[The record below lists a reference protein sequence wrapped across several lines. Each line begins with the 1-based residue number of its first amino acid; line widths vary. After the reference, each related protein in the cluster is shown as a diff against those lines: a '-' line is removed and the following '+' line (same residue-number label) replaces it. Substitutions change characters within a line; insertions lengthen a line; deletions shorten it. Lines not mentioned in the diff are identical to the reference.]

1 MQSKWQRVGQ
11 RVSSAKRWL
20 AKAEEEFSRERPAR
34 GELNLMLAE
43 AELKRLKE
51 SEPAVRR
58 SWLRHGAAL
67 AAAVIMTGVVSG
79 AWWFLRAPAGQG
91 VQPPANPSVL
101 TTEFAP
107 PLAAK
112 AASIS
117 ATLSVPQQPTPVVE
131 KTAVLSD
138 NLAKQEVVARRQPE
152 KEPASDRQPVAN
164 IGMNQDEMRQLV
176 RKAGQTLR
184 GQQQRGL

>member
-1 MQSKWQRVGQ
+1 MQSKWKRVGQ

-51 SEPAVRR
+51 SEPAARR

-67 AAAVIMTGVVSG
+67 AVAVLVTGAVSG
-79 AWWFLRAPAGQG
+79 AWWFLRAPAGEG
-91 VQPPANPSVL
+91 VQPLPNPAAM
-101 TTEFAP
+101 TAEFTQ

-112 AASIS
+112 TASI
-117 ATLSVPQQPTPVVE
+117 AETLSVSAQATPTVE
-131 KTAVLSD
+131 KAVVPSE
-138 NLAKQEVVARRQPE
+138 NLAKQEAVERRLPE
-152 KEPASDRQPVAN
+152 KNLVSDRQPVAN